1 MFGGPLTHP
10 THASISKAALVQL
23 VTESARAS
31 EADIIETEA
40 VRDIKVIKVIRLAFI
55 LFISLTGLC

>member
-1 MFGGPLTHP
+1 M
-10 THASISKAALVQL
+10 VQL